1 MDAFTVS
8 AEKGTLVPSMA
19 HGMST
24 SSRVQG
30 AIYDVVTN
38 YFNSS
43 DMGAEEAADKLA
55 RAVKA
60 TL

>member
-1 MDAFTVS
+1 
-8 AEKGTLVPSMA
+8 
-19 HGMST
+19 
-24 SSRVQG
+24 VQG